1 MVAQSAEMYGVQ
13 AMDEVKDAREDRQA
27 SERQRW
33 QALHDLEEWLER
45 PIQWLALAWIALL
58 VVEFVWGLTPLLDG
72 LVWAIWALFVG
83 DFALRLALA
92 PKKWQFLQ
100 GNWLTLI
107 SLAVPALRIFAMFKT
122 VRLLRLSQTVRGA
135 RLVRVV
141 SSVNR
146 SMNTLRA
153 YLLRH
158 RLGYILALTALVM
171 VAGAAGMWALEGAH
185 VVAGGFA
192 GFGDA
197 FWWTAMIM
205 TTIGSAYWPQT
216 PEGRVLTFLL
226 SAYALSI
233 FGYITAFL
241 ATFFIGRDA
250 HAQPAP
256 PTAPT
261 AAAIAELT
269 AQVEALRRELH
280 AAQAAATPGPPID
293 PAQPVPGGEQD
304 TITRRPARSPG

>member
-1 MVAQSAEMYGVQ
+1 
-13 AMDEVKDAREDRQA
+13 MDDAKDGWEDRQA

-33 QALHDLEEWLER
+33 EVLHDLEEWLER
-45 PIQWLALAWIALL
+45 PIQWLALVWIVLL
-58 VVEFVWGLTPLLDG
+58 VVEFVWGLNPVLDG
-72 LVWAIWALFVG
+72 LVWVIWALFVG

-100 GNWLTLI
+100 GNWLTII
-107 SLAVPALRIFAMFKT
+107 SLAVPALRIFAMFKA

-153 YLLRH
+153 YLVRH
-158 RLGYILALTALVM
+158 RLGYLLALTGVVTL
-171 VAGAAGMWALEGAH
+171 AGAAGMWALEGAH
-185 VVAGGFA
+185 AVAGGFA
-192 GFGDA
+192 SFGDA

-216 PEGRVLTFLL
+216 PEGRVLAFLL

-241 ATFFIGRDA
+241 ATFFIGRDTNTQA
-250 HAQPAP
+250 HTPSAE
-256 PTAPT
+256 
-261 AAAIAELT
+261 AIAELSV
-269 AQVEALRRELH
+269 QVEALRKELR
-280 AAQAAATPGPPID
+280 AARAGESAVSGPGVP
-293 PAQPVPGGEQD
+293 PAQEKPGEE
-304 TITRRPARSPG
+304 

>member
-1 MVAQSAEMYGVQ
+1 MDALTVAVYDVE
-13 AMDEVKDAREDRQA
+13 AMDEVKEVWEDREA
-27 SERQRW
+27 SEQRRL
-33 QALHDLEEWLER
+33 QVLHDLEEWLEQ

-58 VVEFVWGLTPLLDG
+58 VVEFVWGLNPLLDG

-83 DFALRLALA
+83 DFALRFALA
-92 PKKWQFLQ
+92 PKKGQFLQ

-107 SLAVPALRIFAMFKT
+107 SLAVPALRIFAMFKA

-146 SMNTLRA
+146 SMATLRA
-153 YLLRH
+153 YLVRH
-158 RLGYILALTALVM
+158 RLGYILALTGLVM
-171 VAGAAGMWALEGAH
+171 VVGAAGMWALEGAH

-192 GFGDA
+192 SFADA

-233 FGYITAFL
+233 FGYVTAFL

-250 HAQPAP
+250 DTQTSAP
-256 PTAPT
+256 SAE
-261 AAAIAELT
+261 AIAELS
-269 AQVEALRRELH
+269 AQVEALRRELQ
-280 AAQAAATPGPPID
+280 AAQAAGTDAP
-293 PAQPVPGGEQD
+293 
-304 TITRRPARSPG
+304 TIAPARAAPGEEQARKQ

>member
-1 MVAQSAEMYGVQ
+1 ME
-13 AMDEVKDAREDRQA
+13 DARKAWEDRQA

-33 QALHDLEEWLER
+33 EVLHDLEEWLER
-45 PIQWLALAWIALL
+45 PVQWLALVWIVLL
-58 VVEFVWGLTPLLDG
+58 VVEFVWGLNPVLDG
-72 LVWAIWALFVG
+72 LVWVIWALFVG

-92 PKKWQFLQ
+92 PKKLQFLQ

-107 SLAVPALRIFAMFKT
+107 SLVVPALRFFAMFKA

-153 YLLRH
+153 YLVRH
-158 RLGYILALTALVM
+158 RLGYLLALTGVVTL
-171 VAGAAGMWALEGAH
+171 AGAAGMWALEGAH
-185 VVAGGFA
+185 ATAGGFA
-192 GFGDA
+192 SFGDA

-216 PEGRVLTFLL
+216 PEGRVLAFLL

-241 ATFFIGRDA
+241 ATFFIGRESKTQA
-250 HAQPAP
+250 HTQANMPSAE
-256 PTAPT
+256 
-261 AAAIAELT
+261 AIAELR
-269 AQVEALRRELH
+269 AQIEALRRELR
-280 AAQAAATPGPPID
+280 AAQEAAFLA
-293 PAQPVPGGEQD
+293 AGGEAGQ
-304 TITRRPARSPG
+304 TKPPAP

>member
-1 MVAQSAEMYGVQ
+1 MDALPVQPYSEQ
-13 AMDEVKDAREDRQA
+13 AMDDARDAWKDRQA

-33 QALHDLEEWLER
+33 EVLHDLEEWLER
-45 PIQWLALAWIALL
+45 TIQWLALVWIVLL
-58 VVEFVWGLTPLLDG
+58 VVEFVWGLNPVLDG
-72 LVWAIWALFVG
+72 LVWVIWALFVG

-100 GNWLTLI
+100 GNWLTII
-107 SLAVPALRIFAMFKT
+107 SLAVPALRIFAMFKA
-122 VRLLRLSQTVRGA
+122 VRLLRLTQTVRGA

-153 YLLRH
+153 YLARH
-158 RLGYILALTALVM
+158 RLGYLLALTGVVTL
-171 VAGAAGMWALEGAH
+171 AGAAGMWELEGAH
-185 VVAGGFA
+185 AVAGGFVS
-192 GFGDA
+192 FGDA

-205 TTIGSAYWPQT
+205 TTLGSAYWPQT
-216 PEGRVLTFLL
+216 PEGRVLAFLL

-250 HAQPAP
+250 NTQAGAP
-256 PTAPT
+256 SAE
-261 AAAIAELT
+261 AIAGLS
-269 AQVEALRRELH
+269 AQVEALRRELR
-280 AAQAAATPGPPID
+280 AVQAGDAPAPGP
-293 PAQPVPGGEQD
+293 AVLPVQEELGEE
-304 TITRRPARSPG
+304 

>member
-1 MVAQSAEMYGVQ
+1 
-13 AMDEVKDAREDRQA
+13 MDEVKEVWEDRQA
-27 SERQRW
+27 SEQRRW
-33 QALHDLEEWLER
+33 QVLHDLEEWLER

-58 VVEFVWGLTPLLDG
+58 VVEFVWGLNPLLDG
-72 LVWAIWALFVG
+72 LVWAIWVLFVA

-92 PKKWQFLQ
+92 PKKRQFLQ
-100 GNWLTLI
+100 SNWLTII
-107 SLAVPALRIFAMFKT
+107 SLAVPALRIFAMFKA

-141 SSVNR
+141 GSVNR

-153 YLLRH
+153 YLVRH
-158 RLGYILALTALVM
+158 RLGYILALTGLVM

-192 GFGDA
+192 DFGDA

-233 FGYITAFL
+233 FGYVTAFL

-250 HAQPAP
+250 DVQASAP
-256 PTAPT
+256 SAE
-261 AAAIAELT
+261 AIAKLS
-269 AQVEALRRELH
+269 AQVEALRRELR
-280 AAQAAATPGPPID
+280 AAQVGNAPASGPAVL
-293 PAQPVPGGEQD
+293 PAQEGSGEE
-304 TITRRPARSPG
+304 